1 MLFFACV
8 DAFNACDRTLTL
20 EGNWNHMRRHS
31 IQKLLR
37 HLHLADSPVCIPAR
51 DSPGVARCLWRV
63 MPSGLPAKR
72 AWNISAR
79 RPGARVLEWRMPLPP
94 VLDRFLEAQE
104 SVWARVLV
112 ELKVGKKRSHW
123 MWFVF
128 PQIKGL
134 GHSDMA
140 ARYAIQSRVE
150 AKAYLGHPV
159 LGSRLRE
166 ACNALLAL
174 ENLTAHE
181 ILGTPDDLKLRSS
194 MTLFAEVSE
203 PGDVFG
209 AVLEKYFDGKRD
221 ARTLA
226 LLG

>member
-1 MLFFACV
+1 MQLIKTKYLFVGIGGTVPRSTAQCLSGAIHLDRSVTRCGFASQTRN
-8 DAFNACDRTLTL
+8 FY
-20 EGNWNHMRRHS
+20 
-31 IQKLLR
+31 
-37 HLHLADSPVCIPAR
+37 
-51 DSPGVARCLWRV
+51 
-63 MPSGLPAKR
+63 
-72 AWNISAR
+72 
-79 RPGARVLEWRMPLPP
+79 LEWRMPLPP
-94 VLDRFLEAQE
+94 VLDRYLEAQE
-104 SVWARVLV
+104 LMWARVLV
-112 ELKVGKKRSHW
+112 ELKAGKKRSHW

-140 ARYAIQSRVE
+140 ARYAIQSRAE
-150 AKAYLGHPV
+150 ATAYLGHPV

-174 ENLTAHE
+174 EILTAHE

-209 AVLEKYFDGKRD
+209 AVLEKYFDGKKD